1 MVSLAT
7 STDTAGFGVAPLSLV
22 AGPVNTASVC
32 GGFNKSWGLD
42 YSVWTVMSI
51 YASSSLKK
59 NLNSSHSKRK
69 KRKSRNCSTVYM
81 WGDYN
86 NRMVSVSS
94 SAISLKYRSWLTLGG
109 GCRAKAVSVPTP
121 VNLPVFCCYRYWI
134 SGHVMTHPGVKKLC
148 PYQVV
153 FKRQRMLKKRQRSE
167 RTVMEGILEAPHK
180 WCCWQALTLF
190 IERMNAL
197 EVAIV
202 TPSRPVSAHLF
213 VLPSGCA
220 DLSPQSSRD
229 SFVWA
234 VIPMQCI

>member
-1 MVSLAT
+1 
-7 STDTAGFGVAPLSLV
+7 
-22 AGPVNTASVC
+22 
-32 GGFNKSWGLD
+32 
-42 YSVWTVMSI
+42 
-51 YASSSLKK
+51 
-59 NLNSSHSKRK
+59 
-69 KRKSRNCSTVYM
+69 M
-81 WGDYN
+81 WGYYN

-94 SAISLKYRSWLTLGG
+94 SSISLKYRSWLTLGG

-121 VNLPVFCCYRYWI
+121 VNLAVFSCYRYWI
-134 SGHVMTHPGVKKLC
+134 SGHVMTHPGVKKRC

-180 WCCWQALTLF
+180 CWCWQALTLF

-202 TPSRPVSAHLF
+202 TPSWRISAHLF

-234 VIPMQCI
+234 VIAMQCI

>member
-22 AGPVNTASVC
+22 AGPVNTLW
-32 GGFNKSWGLD
+32 GFQQKLGLGLQRLNCD
-42 YSVWTVMSI
+42 VH
-51 YASSSLKK
+51 LCFQQFKK

-81 WGDYN
+81 WGYYN

-121 VNLPVFCCYRYWI
+121 VNLPVFSCYRYRI